1 MWRTVHVAIHVSRHD
16 ASHSLSYVITDAA
29 VIAIFVA
36 AFANSATI
44 GYQSTRLIQ
53 SFFNDAASIPCEQA
67 SPHRITKPPIRNH
80 LLGIIFMLQTLNIFD
95 LSKANIRILHYTWFA
110 FFMTFVV
117 WLGLGPMMPFIQEAV
132 GLTDQQA
139 KVLLILNVAMTIP
152 ARIVVGMLVDKLGP
166 RIMYT
171 SILILGGV
179 ISIAFAWADSYGQL
193 ALLRFLSGFIGA
205 GFVVGIR
212 MIGEWFPAKQ
222 TGLAQGI
229 YGGWGNFGAAGAAM
243 SLPFIAANIGTSDG
257 WRIAI
262 TAASI
267 TAIAY
272 GTLYYFIV
280 SNTPKGSTYFKPK
293 KTGAME
299 VTSKGDLFMYIFMN
313 IPLFLAL
320 GILTWK
326 LSPNN
331 MGLLDQATSYFIYAT
346 LLVIYAIQV
355 WKIWHINSH
364 VLKSPVPDLHRYKFK
379 QVAILDFAYLVT
391 FGTELAVVSMLAMFY
406 VTWFDVPKVT
416 AALLAGIYPF
426 INLVARPGGG
436 WISDKIGRKLTLGIV
451 FAGITG
457 SFLLLGLVEKSWPVW
472 MVVAVSIIGGIF
484 SKAGSGAV
492 YAMVPLVQRRMTGQI
507 AGMAGAFGNV
517 GAVMFLTV
525 NSLVDYDRFFL
536 FIGIIAAFVFML
548 ILFFLEEPK
557 GQIVEIMPDGTVQM
571 IEVT

>member
-1 MWRTVHVAIHVSRHD
+1 MP
-16 ASHSLSYVITDAA
+16 
-29 VIAIFVA
+29 
-36 AFANSATI
+36 
-44 GYQSTRLIQ
+44 Q
-53 SFFNDAASIPCEQA
+53 
-67 SPHRITKPPIRNH
+67 K
-80 LLGIIFMLQTLNIFD
+80 LNIFD
-95 LSKANIRILHYTWFA
+95 LSQANIRILHYTWFA

-117 WLGLGPMMPFIQEAV
+117 WLSLGPLMPFIKEAL

-152 ARIVVGMLVDKLGP
+152 ARIIVGMLVDKFGP
-166 RIMYT
+166 RIMFT
-171 SILILGGV
+171 GILITGGA
-179 ISIAFAWADSYGQL
+179 ISIAFAWADSYEQL
-193 ALLRFLSGFIGA
+193 ATLRFLSGFIGA

-243 SLPFIAANIGTSDG
+243 SLPFIAASVDSTDG

-267 TAIAY
+267 AAMTY
-272 GTLYYFIV
+272 GVIYYFIV

-299 VTSKGDLFMYIFMN
+299 VTSGSDLFLYIVMN

-320 GILTWK
+320 ALLTWK
-326 LSPNN
+326 LSPTN
-331 MGLLDQATSYFIYAT
+331 MGLIDETMT
-346 LLVIYAIQV
+346 LLIYGFLLTIYCLQI
-355 WKIWHINSH
+355 WKIWHINRH
-364 VLKSPVPDLHRYKFK
+364 VLKKPVPELHRYKFK

-416 AALLAGIYPF
+416 AALLAGVYPF

-436 WISDKIGRKLTLGIV
+436 WISDKIGRKLTLSIA
-451 FAGITG
+451 FTGITI
-457 SFLLLGLVEKSWPVW
+457 SFLSLGLVEKAWPVW
-472 MVVAVSIIGGIF
+472 LVVGITIIGGIF

-507 AGMAGAFGNV
+507 AGMVGAFGNV
-517 GAVMFLTV
+517 GAVMFLTI
-525 NSLVDYDRFFL
+525 NSLVDYDQFFL
-536 FIGIIAAFVFML
+536 FIGFVAFFVL
-548 ILFFLEEPK
+548 ILILLFLQEPK
-557 GQIVEIMPDGTVQM
+557 GQITEVLPDGTVQM
-571 IEVT
+571 IEVS